1 MTDKY
6 KTTDGRTVEIDDS
19 ALAAA
24 TARRLAEMERSDS
37 LYKASSA
44 QVTLPEGDPARM
56 TAGQGGASQ
65 QVENSSKRSFIDSGY
80 TDAAVVLGVGLLAV
94 AAAAVAP
101 VAALGLAAAATSLA
115 VDALTHRLR
124 GDKDGIL
131 RRPGSLLKAAIA
143 GAAVTIAPVTTIGG
157 VIAAAG
163 AVALS
168 ETLISDRPDAA
179 GNLLNS
185 QLTQKLGSLIGI
197 DLSKMSALWLVAI
210 IAGVLFLASR
220 FSSPAKREQHRT
232 VAAARMRDTSVG
244 SQMASLG
251 NTLSNKIKKLTTW

>member
-37 LYKASSA
+37 LYKANSA

-65 QVENSSKRSFIDSGY
+65 QVENAQKRSFIDSGY

-115 VDALTHRLR
+115 VDVLTHRLR
-124 GDKDGIL
+124 GDKDGVL
-131 RRPGSLLKAAIA
+131 RRPGSLLKAAVA
-143 GAAVTIAPVTTIGG
+143 GAAVAIAPVTTIGG

-185 QLTQKLGSLIGI
+185 QLTQKLGSILGI
-197 DLSKMSALWLVAI
+197 DLSKMSALWLVTI
-210 IAGVLFLASR
+210 LAGVLFAASR
-220 FSSPAKREQHRT
+220 FSGSMKRAQHKSVAEAKT
-232 VAAARMRDTSVG
+232 AGSSSG
-244 SQMASLG
+244 SQLAALG
-251 NTLSNKIKKLTTW
+251 NSLSNKIKKLTTW